1 MLFEFHL
8 INTMSE
14 IASHSPQKVH
24 VPKSRL
30 RAQGFPSL
38 YRKTL
43 FSALSLLLVAY
54 LVFAPAPWHFHPG
67 VVSACQVCG
76 MLLLFAGIVGRSFA
90 TLSIGGHKDR
100 RIVNTELYS
109 ICRNPL
115 YFSSFLMALGVGLL
129 SARLDF
135 LLLVAAGF
143 LAIFYPMM
151 RNEARYLRER
161 FEDYVEYEM
170 SVPLFFPNFRLW
182 KQRASFEINFKL
194 VKRTLLD
201 SLVVL
206 AVIPVMVFLG
216 TR

>member
-1 MLFEFHL
+1 
-8 INTMSE
+8 MSE
-14 IASHSPQKVH
+14 IASNPTEKIH

-30 RAQGFPSL
+30 RAQGFSSL

-43 FSALSLLLVAY
+43 FSAFSLLLVIY
-54 LVFAPAPWHFHPG
+54 LIFAPSPWHFHPWA
-67 VVSACQVCG
+67 VTAFQVCG

-90 TLSIGGHKDR
+90 TVSIGGHKDR
-100 RIVNTELYS
+100 RIVSTELYS
-109 ICRNPL
+109 VCRNPL

-129 SARLDF
+129 SARIDF

-161 FEDYVEYEM
+161 FEDYAEYEKR
-170 SVPLFFPNFRLW
+170 VPLFFPNFLLW
-182 KQRASFEINFKL
+182 KERASFEINFRL
-194 VKRTLLD
+194 LKRTLMD
-201 SLVVL
+201 SLIVL

>member
-1 MLFEFHL
+1 MLFEIHL

-14 IASHSPQKVH
+14 IASHPPEKLH

-43 FSALSLLLVAY
+43 FSAFSLLLVAY
-54 LVFAPAPWHFHPG
+54 LVFAHSPWHFHPG
-67 VVSACQVCG
+67 VVSAFQISG

-100 RIVNTELYS
+100 RIVTTELYS
-109 ICRNPL
+109 VCRNPL
-115 YFSSFLMALGVGLL
+115 YFSSFLMALGVGLM
-129 SARLDF
+129 SARIDF
-135 LLLVAAGF
+135 LLLVSAGF

-161 FEDYVEYEM
+161 FEDYADYEKN
-170 SVPLFFPNFRLW
+170 VPLFFPDLRLW
-182 KQRASFEINFKL
+182 KERALFEINFRL
-194 VKRTLLD
+194 LKRTLLD

-206 AVIPVMVFLG
+206 IVIPVMLFLG

>member
-1 MLFEFHL
+1 
-8 INTMSE
+8 MSE
-14 IASHSPQKVH
+14 IASSSPQKVH

-30 RAQGFPSL
+30 RAQGFSSL

-43 FSALSLLLVAY
+43 FSAFSVLIVAY
-54 LVFAPAPWHFHPG
+54 LVFAPSPWHFRSG
-67 VVSACQVCG
+67 VVSAFQVCG

-109 ICRNPL
+109 VCRNPL
-115 YFSSFLMALGVGLL
+115 YFSSFLMALGVGLM
-129 SARLDF
+129 SARFDF

-161 FEDYVEYEM
+161 FPDYAEYET

-182 KQRASFEINFKL
+182 KERASFEINFRL
-194 VKRTLLD
+194 LKRTLLD

>member
-1 MLFEFHL
+1 
-8 INTMSE
+8 MSE
-14 IASHSPQKVH
+14 IASNPPEKLH
-24 VPKSRL
+24 VSKSRL

-43 FSALSLLLVAY
+43 FSAFALLLVIY
-54 LVFAPAPWHFHPG
+54 LIFAPSPWHYHSG
-67 VVSACQVCG
+67 VVPAFQISG

-90 TLSIGGHKDR
+90 TVTIGGHKDR

-109 ICRNPL
+109 VCRNPL
-115 YFSSFLMALGVGLL
+115 YFASFLMALGVGLM
-129 SARLDF
+129 SARIDF

-161 FEDYVEYEM
+161 FSDYAEYERN
-170 SVPLFFPNFRLW
+170 VPLFFPNFRLW
-182 KQRASFEINFKL
+182 KERASFEINFRL
-194 VKRTLLD
+194 VKRTLMD

-206 AVIPVMVFLG
+206 AVIPAMVFLG